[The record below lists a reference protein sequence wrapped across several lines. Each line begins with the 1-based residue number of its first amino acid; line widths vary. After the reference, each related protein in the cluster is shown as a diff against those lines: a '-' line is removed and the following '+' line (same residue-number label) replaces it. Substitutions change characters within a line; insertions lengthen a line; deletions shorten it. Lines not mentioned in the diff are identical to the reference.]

1 MPVKKKKQTAK
12 LVVGESQRNTHVHS
26 VPTQRTIDVFVSR
39 LHPAT
44 TEEDLTECVNDIK
57 DDIDVKEMACTRL
70 KSKYETL
77 YASYDVAIRVDSA
90 AFKHAI
96 DVFMS
101 AGVWPQGVFVKRFFR
116 KRDGSTS

>member
-1 MPVKKKKQTAK
+1 MKKKKQTAK

-26 VPTQRTIDVFVSR
+26 VPMQRTIDVFVSR

-44 TEEDLTECVNDIK
+44 TEEDLTECVNDTK
-57 DDIDVKEMACTRL
+57 DDTDVKEMACTRL

-77 YASYDVAIRVDSA
+77 SCCNSCGLGCIQACYRCVHVSRCLA
-90 AFKHAI
+90 ARC
-96 DVFMS
+96 
-101 AGVWPQGVFVKRFFR
+101 FVKRFFR